1 MDESRPGRVAS
12 VAKAAALLAAFS
24 PRMPVV
30 SLRELSRR
38 TGIPRST
45 VHGLCLSLC
54 DGGLLEEVP
63 GRGYQ
68 LGPGL
73 IALGGQVIA
82 RTGLVAAGE
91 EVLELAARIDGTW
104 VLLGQLVDGWIVFLD
119 RRTAER
125 HGPVSMR
132 LGARAP
138 VHRTG
143 CGKAALS
150 LLDEAEVTERVE
162 LACAAGRLS
171 PPSMPDL
178 LRQLA
183 EARQRGY
190 AINTDWRPDR
200 VSVAAPVVDR
210 RDAVVGA
217 VSVAGPVHLFSS
229 SAIAQAARDVM
240 SVAARIGERLP

>member
-1 MDESRPGRVAS
+1 
-12 VAKAAALLAAFS
+12 VAKATAILGAFS
-24 PRMPVV
+24 SRLPVV

-45 VHGLCLSLC
+45 VHGLCLTLC
-54 DGGLLEEVP
+54 DEGLLEEVP
-63 GRGYQ
+63 RRGYQ
-68 LGPGL
+68 LGPAL

-91 EVLELAARIDGTW
+91 ELLERATRLDGTW

-119 RRTAER
+119 RRTSKH

-150 LLDEAEVTERVE
+150 RLGDDEVAERVE

-183 EARQRGY
+183 AARRRGF
-190 AINTDWRPDR
+190 AINTAWRADR
-200 VSVAAPVVDR
+200 VSVAAPVVN
-210 RDAVVGA
+210 RDSLVVGG
-217 VSVAGPVHLFSS
+217 VSVAGPAHLFTA
-229 SAIAQAARDVM
+229 SAIAQAGEDVQ
-240 SVAARIGERLP
+240 SVAARIGERLSLT